1 MFDMTRASVLAAA
14 ASLVVAACGSSPTR
28 PPPAAPA
35 PVAAAPAVAPSPA
48 LDAAPL
54 DQDLPR
60 LVERSLAMYRDIA
73 RVFAASGEDC
83 AAATGELRKLAGQ
96 NRDVVA
102 ANAKVLHD
110 GRASEL
116 RAALDPHDAEFDA
129 AAAAVVQS
137 PTMAKCAP
145 DPAFGKALDEL
156 LQPP

>member
-1 MFDMTRASVLAAA
+1 MFEMTRVSSIAAA
-14 ASLVVAACGSSPTR
+14 ASLAVAACSSSPTR
-28 PPPAAPA
+28 PAPAAPA
-35 PVAAAPAVAPSPA
+35 PVASAAATAPAPAP
-48 LDAAPL
+48 DAAPL

-73 RVFAASGEDC
+73 KAFAVSGEDC
-83 AAATGELRKLAGQ
+83 AAATGELHKLAGQ
-96 NRDVVA
+96 DRDVVA

-129 AAAAVVQS
+129 AAVAVVQS